1 MERVLVTTSASQLE
15 VVALLYWNA
24 SRYIDHRSI
33 ALQNSNV
40 FVWLIVVM
48 IIESTANRRP
58 IRSSRRRFQ
67 NICSIESYYNT
78 RYFLAFRDDAPSPKL
93 ISLKFSHL
101 FVH

>member
-33 ALQNSNV
+33 ALQNSNA
-40 FVWLIVVM
+40 FVRLIVVM

-58 IRSSRRRFQ
+58 IRSSRRRLQ
-67 NICSIESYYNT
+67 NICSIESYNT